1 MTLRVAQYIHRGF
14 TMSRRA
20 YISKKNNEHPVT
32 HWIKVLGLDKKTI
45 QKMLVNIGIHHTGM
59 YARRTLFY
67 RLPKFHRENEV
78 ERFNKVFHSIPP
90 TKKKFIKYMAAYLQ
104 DKVAAPVNAESSKV
118 GKTPTYIKLKDFL
131 LLK

>member
-1 MTLRVAQYIHRGF
+1 MNFFRWKVVV
-14 TMSRRA
+14 RA
-20 YISKKNNEHPVT
+20 KE
-32 HWIKVLGLDKKTI
+32 
-45 QKMLVNIGIHHTGM
+45 IGRIVVKY
-59 YARRTLFY
+59 YARLDYSQRVY